1 MFYRSRGRASLVL
14 AGLIAGTGTVL
25 MLSVSPAPAQNLFDY
40 IFGGFRRVLA
50 PPTIGAYAP
59 APPRVVPQPLNP
71 HQSERVAPNPGGP
84 RTGFCVRLCDG
95 RYFPVQARRNASTVE
110 QCNSFCP
117 ASQTKVFSGTVI
129 DHAIGGDGRRY
140 VDLPNAFVYRQRMV
154 PGCTCDGKSA
164 VGLASVPI
172 EDDATLRSGDI
183 VASNT
188 GLTVYNGRNG
198 RGPQNESAFTPI
210 DSANVPKSLRNQLA
224 DVKVTPRPANATPV
238 STPQNQVSAT
248 SGELRLLSARA
259 Q

>member
-1 MFYRSRGRASLVL
+1 L
-14 AGLIAGTGTVL
+14 AGLIAGTGAVL

-40 IFGGFRRVLA
+40 IFGGFRRALA

-59 APPRVVPQPLNP
+59 APPRVVPQAVNP
-71 HQSERVAPNPGGP
+71 HQSERVAPNSGGP

-95 RYFPVQARRNASTVE
+95 RYFPVQARRNVSTVE

-117 ASQTKVFSGTVI
+117 ASKTKVFSGTVI
-129 DHAIGGDGRRY
+129 DHAVGSDGRRY
-140 VDLPNAFVYRQRMV
+140 ADLPNAFVYRQRMV
-154 PGCTCDGKSA
+154 PGCTCDGKST

-188 GLTVYNGRNG
+188 GLTVYNGR
-198 RGPQNESAFTPI
+198 GPHNESAFTPI
-210 DSANVPKSLRNQLA
+210 DSANVPKSLRNQLG
-224 DVKVTPRPANATPV
+224 DVKVTPRPPSNATLV
-238 STPQNQVSAT
+238 SKPQNQALTT

>member
-14 AGLIAGTGTVL
+14 AGLIAGTGVVL
-25 MLSVSPAPAQNLFDY
+25 ILSASPAPAQNLFEF

-50 PPTIGAYAP
+50 PPTIGPYAP
-59 APPRVVPQPLNP
+59 APPRVAPLPSSP
-71 HQSERVAPNPGGP
+71 HQQSERIAANPGGP

-129 DHAIGGDGRRY
+129 DHAVGSDGRRY

-172 EDDATLRSGDI
+172 EDDATLQSGDI
-183 VASNT
+183 VAGNT
-188 GLTVYNGRNG
+188 GLTVYNGRG
-198 RGPQNESAFTPI
+198 SHNESAFTPI
-210 DSANVPKSLRNQLA
+210 NSANVPKSLRNQLA

-238 STPQNQVSAT
+238 STPQNQASAT